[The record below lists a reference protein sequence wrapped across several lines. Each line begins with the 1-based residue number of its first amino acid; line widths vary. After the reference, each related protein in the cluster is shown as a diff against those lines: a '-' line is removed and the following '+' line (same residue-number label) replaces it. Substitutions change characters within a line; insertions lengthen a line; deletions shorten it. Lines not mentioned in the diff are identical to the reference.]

1 MEQLLP
7 FRSLYVYQIEY
18 TNFLLLFE
26 LGLRRPIIS
35 EMKELVKRKINLI
48 MKFLIFF
55 FFRFSYR
62 KVDIVWVIHKIQN
75 RKCNMSLF
83 FTQKWLK
90 FQFLFICFMINFQMK
105 VILQVFVTVVQCCQL
120 LGNSKICK
128 IKMVWTGLK
137 S

>member
-1 MEQLLP
+1 MGQLLP
-7 FRSLYVYQIEY
+7 FRSRYVYQIEY

-26 LGLRRPIIS
+26 LGLRRPVIS
-35 EMKELVKRKINLI
+35 EMKELVKRKIDLI

-55 FFRFSYR
+55 FLFSYR
-62 KVDIVWVIHKIQN
+62 KVNIVWVIHKIQN

-90 FQFLFICFMINFQMK
+90 FQFLFICFMIDFQMK

-128 IKMVWTGLK
+128 IAKLKWSGLK